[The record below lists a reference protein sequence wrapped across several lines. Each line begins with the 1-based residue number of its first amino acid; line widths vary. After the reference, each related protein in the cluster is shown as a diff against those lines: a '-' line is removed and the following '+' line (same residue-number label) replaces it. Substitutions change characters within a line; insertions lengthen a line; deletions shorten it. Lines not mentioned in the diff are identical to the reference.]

1 MPINDQTRA
10 EINKIETK
18 KKQYNES
25 IKQSWFFEKINE
37 TEKHLP
43 KLTKRQ
49 RVNIQINKIR
59 KEMEDIR
66 RDTKEI
72 QRLKRTY
79 LKTYTS
85 LNWKI

>member
-1 MPINDQTRA
+1 MQINDQTRA

-18 KKQYNES
+18 KKYNES
-25 IKQSWFFEKINE
+25 IRQSWFFEKINE

-59 KEMEDIR
+59 K
-66 RDTKEI
+66 
-72 QRLKRTY
+72 
-79 LKTYTS
+79 
-85 LNWKI
+85 